1 VAEELVAQALAPAGP
16 PHQAAMSVKVTEAG
30 ITRGGE
36 KIAASR
42 SSRSSGTA
50 TTPVLGSMVVNG

>member
-1 VAEELVAQALAPAGP
+1 
-16 PHQAAMSVKVTEAG
+16 MSVKVTEAG